1 MQYKEFYGTIIFLL
15 LFVGGCY
22 FSMSWSSGHL
32 LFLEPKELLPGEI
45 VSCSDYPSMIV
56 DIYKTPSGNYIL
68 WSTSIR
74 ANPVDDDTFSRA
86 KVGLRYN
93 YGKFINITVLDEKQY
108 GMRDACM
115 VVSP

>member
-1 MQYKEFYGTIIFLL
+1 MRLKEYYEIIIFLL
-15 LFVGGCY
+15 LMVGCAYAAG
-22 FSMSWSSGHL
+22 SIQLGHL

-45 VSCSDYPSMIV
+45 VSCSDYSSIIV

-68 WSTSIR
+68 WSTSIW

-93 YGKFINITVLDEKQY
+93 HGKFINITVLDEKQY

-115 VVSP
+115 VGL